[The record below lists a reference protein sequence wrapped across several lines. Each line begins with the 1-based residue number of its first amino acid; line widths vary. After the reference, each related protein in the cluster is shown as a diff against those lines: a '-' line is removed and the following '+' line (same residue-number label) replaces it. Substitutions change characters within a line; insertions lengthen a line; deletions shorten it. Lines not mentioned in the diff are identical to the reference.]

1 MKSPQARMALR
12 RSNPFVM
19 LAVGVLVGGL
29 LVALTKSPTNSTV
42 ATGGGPAVGQSSG
55 QTLSGSGGGS
65 AGGAGAAGTGG
76 STSGSVSGG
85 AAGGPGSS
93 GAGQVSTGGTVPSGS
108 GAASVSSGGSGA
120 ASGGGAAGGATVS
133 TDGCAG
139 LSASGVQGVTAKSIK
154 IGFALPD
161 LGVLAAAVN
170 IGNPQADINAAL
182 QGLRKEGRLPVC
194 GRDIVPVYQ
203 TFNVLDPSQSRA
215 ACDTFTDQDHV
226 FAVVALFAF
235 AASECVTE
243 EKKTFLLDAGQ
254 TETLSEMATT
264 PLLFTS
270 DPPID
275 AQIRDFAYWAAES
288 GRLNGKSI
296 GVYYNQNGPGGTAPP
311 GQYIQQDLIDT
322 LAKLGH
328 PVKDVVVSTTAENSS
343 APTAADPTDT
353 VAVEKFKADGIQVVF
368 PMEDSANFFQQAQAQ
383 NYHAQ
388 WLVFSSAMA
397 SDATTNTYPNSLDG
411 ALGLLWEQVGAAQSG
426 IPPDAQTQLCERW
439 YTEAGNG
446 SPPQRDSAAELTL
459 RESCDPL
466 DLLVR
471 ALQAAANNLNY
482 STLISGMFT
491 IASVPQAYYANQT
504 FRPGKQW
511 GAAQNVVEQWHA
523 SCTCWK
529 FAQPFTP
536 LYWNP

>member
-1 MKSPQARMALR
+1 MKSLQARMALR

-29 LVALTKSPTNSTV
+29 LVALTKTPTNSRV
-42 ATGGGPAVGQSSG
+42 ATGGPGARGETAGQSGPG
-55 QTLSGSGGGS
+55 QALSGSGGPSVTASGPAGSGS
-65 AGGAGAAGTGG
+65 AGA
-76 STSGSVSGG
+76 SGG
-85 AAGGPGSS
+85 AGPA
-93 GAGQVSTGGTVPSGS
+93 GAGTAGS
-108 GAASVSSGGSGA
+108 GGAGTPAASA
-120 ASGGGAAGGATVS
+120 AA
-133 TDGCAG
+133 TDGCSG
-139 LSASGVQGVTAKSIK
+139 LSASGQQGVTAKTIK
-154 IGFALPD
+154 IGFALPN
-161 LGVLAAAVN
+161 LGVLSAAVN
-170 IGNPQADINAAL
+170 IGNPQADIDAAL
-182 QGLRKEGRLPVC
+182 KGMRKSGRLPVC

-215 ACDTFTDQDHV
+215 ACDTFADQDQV
-226 FAVVALFAF
+226 FAVVSLFGF
-235 AASECVTE
+235 AASQCVTQ
-243 EKKTFLLDAGQ
+243 EKKVFLLDAGQ
-254 TETLSEMATT
+254 TETLSEMAST

-275 AQIRDFAYWAAES
+275 AQILDFAYWAASS
-288 GRLNGKSI
+288 GNLNGKTI

-311 GQYIQQDLIDT
+311 GALIQQDLINA

-397 SDATTNTYPNSLDG
+397 SDATTNTYPNSLEG

-426 IPPDAQTQLCERW
+426 IAPNAQTQLCERW

-471 ALQAAANNLNY
+471 ALQAAGNNLTY

-491 IASVPQAYYANQT
+491 ISNVPQAYYANQT
-504 FRPGKQW
+504 FRSGKQW
-511 GAAQNVVEQWHA
+511 GAAQNVVEQWHS
-523 SCTCWK
+523 SCSCWK